1 MDGSTKRA
9 GHDFL
14 DSLQKW
20 TRTDCGYAA
29 VKNVASLEL
38 DDTMPSFFLAETV
51 KYLYLLFD
59 DDNFIHRRPYIFTT
73 EAHPFLRNP
82 TGGLQKR
89 QQTPLPP
96 LPASAS
102 SGQLSG
108 KGTEEDGSGSGG
120 KKAATSM
127 FDLLKL
133 GVNTNPLKRVW
144 GGSDKQQQK
153 IGENHFQ
160 KECGRTLWPLDCA
173 CGPWG
178 LPRCCLWQLRGP
190 GVQLRR
196 VRARYAAWN
205 HHSASHSGS
214 TGAKAGQ
221 HHP

>member
-1 MDGSTKRA
+1 MHGSTKRA

-102 SGQLSG
+102 PGQLSG
-108 KGTEEDGSGSGG
+108 KGTEEPGH
-120 KKAATSM
+120 
-127 FDLLKL
+127 
-133 GVNTNPLKRVW
+133 
-144 GGSDKQQQK
+144 GSDQDCIEMIAKHLH
-153 IGENHFQ
+153 GEVGL
-160 KECGRTLWPLDCA
+160 GRTAAQQRAQGGGVPPGDA
-173 CGPWG
+173 GH
-178 LPRCCLWQLRGP
+178 REERRG
-190 GVQLRR
+190 GTR
-196 VRARYAAWN
+196 
-205 HHSASHSGS
+205 
-214 TGAKAGQ
+214 
-221 HHP
+221 